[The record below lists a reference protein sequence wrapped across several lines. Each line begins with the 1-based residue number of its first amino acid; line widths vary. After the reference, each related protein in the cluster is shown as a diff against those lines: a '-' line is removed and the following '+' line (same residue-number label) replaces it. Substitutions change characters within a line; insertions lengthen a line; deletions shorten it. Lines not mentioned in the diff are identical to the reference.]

1 MEEFSRKTQQG
12 KRLRGKFVVEPRTRG
27 EGLSTSC
34 AALRSKGCT
43 PLAQGPLKGV
53 CLFKISFIHERHKER
68 GRDIGRGRSRFL
80 VRSLMWVSVP
90 GPQDHDL
97 SQRQILNHRA
107 TQVSLTFFFS
117 DFTYF
122 FFFFLEREHK

>member
-68 GRDIGRGRSRFL
+68 GRDIGRGRSRL
-80 VRSLMWVSVP
+80 PAGNPIQDWIP
-90 GPQDHDL
+90 GPWDHTL
-97 SQRQILNHRA
+97 SRRQTLKH
-107 TQVSLTFFFS
+107 
-117 DFTYF
+117 
-122 FFFFLEREHK
+122 